1 MNCINVLEIWLTLK
15 LKIQKE
21 SGVGKDSADANV

>member
-21 SGVGKDSADANV
+21 SGVGKDCQQ